1 MKQVLFIAYYFP
13 PHGGAG
19 VQRTL
24 KFVKYLREFGWNAS
38 VLTVHPNRSTLT
50 DTTLLNELPPDS
62 IIYRTMAP
70 ALPTWV
76 PWKIRNSIARWFLVV
91 DEQIGWFPVGVR
103 RGKELLQSS
112 GIDALVS
119 SSAPYTCHLIGY
131 QLRDVAQIPW
141 VADFRDPWIDNITV
155 QYPSRWHASLALRLE
170 QSVITRAERTL
181 VVSEPMREAILNRYK
196 GLPEDQ
202 VITLTN
208 GYDPADFVNTTPPS
222 EQNSKFTITYTGSFY
237 ANARS
242 PGNFLTALKK
252 CLDDQR
258 IPRNKIQVVLVGNMA
273 SKIKDDIH
281 QLNLS
286 DVIQITGYV
295 PHRSSI
301 SYLLQSDLQLLIIG
315 SLAGSQAIFTGKIFE
330 YLASNKPILALAPP
344 GAACDLILEARA
356 GEVVSPDDIDEIAN
370 QLYMFYTKWE
380 RGTLHLNS
388 DLSVIQRYDRRLLT
402 QQLAGILDSL
412 VYSRCAS

>member
-13 PHGGAG
+13 PLGGAG

-38 VLTVHPNRSTLT
+38 VLTVHTKRSTLT
-50 DTTLLNELPPDS
+50 DLTLLNEVPPDT

-70 ALPTWV
+70 ALPTRV

-91 DEQIGWFPVGVR
+91 DEQIGWLPVAVR

-119 SSAPYTCHLIGY
+119 SSAPYTSHLIGY
-131 QLRDVAQIPW
+131 QLRDIAQIPW
-141 VADFRDPWIDNITV
+141 VADFRDPWIDNLTT
-155 QYPSRWHASLALRLE
+155 QYPTRLHASLAQRFE
-170 QSVITRAERTL
+170 QRVITRADRTL
-181 VVSEPMREAILNRYK
+181 VVSEPMRAAILKRYT

-242 PGNFLTALKK
+242 PSNFLAALKK

-258 IPRNKIQVVLVGNMA
+258 IPRDKIRVVLVGNLA
-273 SKIKDDIH
+273 SKINDDIH

-301 SYLLQSDLQLLIIG
+301 SYLHQSDLQLLIIG
-315 SLAGSQAIFTGKIFE
+315 SLPGSQAIFTGKIFE

-356 GEVVSPDDIDEIAN
+356 GEVVAPDDIGEIAN
-370 QLYMFYTKWE
+370 QLCMFYTKWVSG
-380 RGTLHLNS
+380 RLHLNS
-388 DLSVIQRYDRRLLT
+388 DLSVIQRYDRRQLT
-402 QQLAGILDSL
+402 QQLAEILDNL
-412 VYSRCAS
+412 V

>member
-13 PHGGAG
+13 PLGGAG

-38 VLTVHPNRSTLT
+38 VLTVHPHRSALT
-50 DTTLLNELPPDS
+50 DTTLLNEVISDT

-70 ALPTWV
+70 ALPARL
-76 PWKIRNSIARWFLVV
+76 PWKIRNSIARWFLII
-91 DEQIGWFPVGVR
+91 DEQIGWLPFAVS

-119 SSAPYTCHLIGY
+119 TSAPYTSHLISY
-131 QLRDVAQIPW
+131 QLRDFAQVPW
-141 VADFRDPWIDNITV
+141 VADFRDPWIDNFTT
-155 QYPSRWHASLALRLE
+155 QYPTRLHASLAQRFE
-170 QSVITRAERTL
+170 QSVITRADRTM
-181 VVSEPMREAILNRYK
+181 VVSEPMRKAILKRYAE
-196 GLPEDQ
+196 LPEDQ

-208 GYDPADFVNTTPPS
+208 GYDPADFVSATPPS
-222 EQNSKFTITYTGSFY
+222 KRNSKFTITYTGSFY

-242 PGNFLTALKK
+242 PSNFLTGLNM

-258 IPRNKIQVVLVGNMA
+258 IARDKIQVVLVGNLA
-273 SKIKDDIH
+273 SKINDEIH
-281 QLNLS
+281 QINLS

-295 PHRSSI
+295 PHQSSI

-315 SLAGSQAIFTGKIFE
+315 SLPGSQAIFTGKIFE

-356 GEVVSPDDIDEIAN
+356 GEVVAPDDIDEIAN
-370 QLYMFYTKWE
+370 QLCMFYTKWE
-380 RGTLHLNS
+380 SGSLHLNS

-402 QQLAGILDSL
+402 QQLAGILDNL
-412 VYSRCAS
+412 V